1 MLSLSIIDGRD
12 VAAMPLAAGCDI
24 AFGFGG
30 ALVGAIGVVPMFCA
44 VMPVLHGT
52 KRAGIGRGM
61 ASIVISFGFLM
72 VAGGIAWMVIP
83 KCFLTFTVGMV
94 VGYFA
99 MLALLT
105 ALALRRS

>member
-1 MLSLSIIDGRD
+1 MLSHSIIDGRD

-44 VMPVLHGT
+44 PVLHGT

-99 MLALLT
+99 MLALLC